1 MWLSGSLPDAA
12 AGRLTELLDTLLVVG
27 NNANWSLHDSPF
39 GAGNPYRVYRCLDA
53 AENCEF
59 YLYVIDAAG
68 ATATIA
74 LWEGWDAVNH
84 IGTGASLTAIGT
96 SGFLEM
102 TYGAGGWGL
111 SLRDHCL
118 IWQDFVNNRGN
129 YIGQP
134 RRKDTSLNI
143 VVFIGPG
150 DTPGIN
156 PLGVPGAVV
165 ANAWASLFDELGN
178 KVALGFSMS
187 GGGATAIVKTISGE
201 LELKETPLVNLTTKL
216 ILGELEGVASYGA
229 ASTAGI
235 VTGDT
240 CVIGGVT
247 WKAIYATNLSF
258 VEQA

>member
-1 MWLSGSLPDAA
+1 MAWTAGSFPDNAV
-12 AGRLTELLDTLLVVG
+12 GRLTTLLDAVLLA
-27 NNANWSLHDSPF
+27 NANWTIYDTLAANS
-39 GAGNPYRVYRCLDA
+39 RVYRCLDA

-59 YLYVIDAAG
+59 YVLVNNVGFAG
-68 ATATIA
+68 VGTIE
-74 LWEGWDAVNH
+74 LWEGWDAV
-84 IGTGASLTAIGT
+84 GDVGVGASLTVVGT
-96 SGFLEM
+96 SGTLKM
-102 TYGAGGWGL
+102 TYGAGGYGI
-111 SLRDHCL
+111 SVRDHCF
-118 IWQDFVNNRGN
+118 IWQDYVGNRGN
-129 YIGQP
+129 FIGQP

-165 ANAWASLFDELGN
+165 ANAWGSLFDELGN

-187 GGGATAIVKTISGE
+187 GGGATSIVKTITGA

-229 ASTAGI
+229 ATTAGI

-240 CVIGGVT
+240 CVIAGVT